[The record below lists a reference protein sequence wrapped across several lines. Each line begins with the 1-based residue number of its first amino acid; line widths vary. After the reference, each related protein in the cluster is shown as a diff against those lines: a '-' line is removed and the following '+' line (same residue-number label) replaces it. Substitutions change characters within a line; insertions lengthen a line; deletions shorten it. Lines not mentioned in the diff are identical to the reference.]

1 MRLPSSAPGA
11 GSGGTTR
18 VAEVAARV
26 AEVAARVAEVEAG
39 VEVAAGTARADTY
52 GGKVAAGPTVGAV
65 STGLT

>member
-1 MRLPSSAPGA
+1 M
-11 GSGGTTR
+11 
-18 VAEVAARV
+18 AARV